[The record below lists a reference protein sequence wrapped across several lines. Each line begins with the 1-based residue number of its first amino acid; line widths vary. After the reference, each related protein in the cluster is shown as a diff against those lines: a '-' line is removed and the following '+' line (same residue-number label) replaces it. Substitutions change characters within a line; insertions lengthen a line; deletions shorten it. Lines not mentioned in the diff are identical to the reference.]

1 MKAILIT
8 FLIFNVGL
16 SFGQTSY
23 SKLDS
28 IILEDGEVF
37 YSLEEG
43 AMSGNKRIGDWS
55 KYQFTSRDTTKRL
68 AVLVSYL
75 KNKPKERSVF
85 GLDGKVVTVFDKKG
99 RPISEVQYRYGKKV
113 WSRELVG
120 TKKTLKKTYY
130 PDGQVSGEGYEV
142 LVEIIAGCDAG
153 MKMFVEE
160 GVWKYYDTTGEPL
173 DEIVKKLNKNVFK
186 KV

>member
-1 MKAILIT
+1 MA
-8 FLIFNVGL
+8 GL
-16 SFGQTSY
+16 SFGQSSY

-28 IILEDGEVF
+28 IILENGEVF
-37 YSLEEG
+37 YSLELGMMERG
-43 AMSGNKRIGDWS
+43 KKVGDWS
-55 KYQFTSRDTTKRL
+55 KYQFTSKDTTKRL

-75 KNKPKERSVF
+75 KDKPKERSVF
-85 GLDGKVVTVFDKKG
+85 GLDGKVVTLFDKRG
-99 RPISEVQYRYGKKV
+99 RPISEVQYRYGNKV

-120 TKKTLKKTYY
+120 SKKTLKKTYY

-142 LVEIIAGCDAG
+142 LVEVIAGSDAG
-153 MKMFVEE
+153 MRMFMEE